1 MLSLQ
6 EIKDKAQPQLQSIEE
21 FMDKNGFIDQSC
33 QSMLYRGLKRSIQR
47 EISETL
53 RKVTLR
59 EMLQHPAGLTT
70 GTASVT
76 GSPYLIPIWVSGKLY
91 STIQFQD
98 IVPMISADMVE
109 AAGLQGRVNFAS
121 TQIGDDTGG
130 AGVGGGEFAHETP
143 SLTGQATYNLKR
155 VAIPLAITS
164 DMLEDNEYGLME
176 ASIRYASTAIA
187 NRANYWALKDL
198 AAASDGIGTAN
209 SSAAAADE
217 TTIANVKTGYE
228 AMADDNFKADTIILT
243 NESLQHSVSASNT
256 ALYIPEITWPLPSP
270 GFDFRFWTMDGLIN
284 NSSALCTRAG
294 IRDDQVAGAGAM
306 TDCKT
311 ILFTRTVALVTLRK
325 NWLRVENYADPVKDL
340 AGVVVSG
347 RQDSVTVNKYAI
359 AVLTEA

>member
-6 EIKDKAQPQLQSIEE
+6 EIKDKASPQLQSIEE

-33 QSMLYRGLKRSIQR
+33 HAMLTRGLKRSIQR

-59 EMLQHPAGLTT
+59 EMLQHPAGLAT

-76 GSPYLIPIWVSGKLY
+76 GSPYLIPVWLSGKLY

-98 IVPMISADMVE
+98 IVPLISADMVE
-109 AAGLQGRVNFAS
+109 AAGLTGKVNFAS
-121 TQIGDDTGG
+121 TQIGETG
-130 AGVGGGEFAHETP
+130 AHETP
-143 SLTGQATYNLKR
+143 LLTGQASYSLKR
-155 VAIPLAITS
+155 VAVPLAITS

-176 ASIRYASTAIA
+176 TAVRYASTAIA
-187 NRANYWALKDL
+187 RIGNYWALTDL
-198 AAASDGIGTAN
+198 AAAEDGIGESN
-209 SSAAAADE
+209 STGAGADE
-217 TTIANVKTGYE
+217 TTLADVKTGYE
-228 AMADDNFKADTIILT
+228 DMADDNFKADTIIIT
-243 NESLQHSVSASNT
+243 NEAWQHSVSVSNT
-256 ALYIPEITWPLPSP
+256 ALYIPEVTWPLPSP

-311 ILFTRTVALVTLRK
+311 ILFTRAVALVTLRK
-325 NWLRVENYADPVKDL
+325 NWLRVENYVDPVKDL
-340 AGVVVSG
+340 AGAVVSG

-359 AVLTEA
+359 AVLTET